1 MPFRDQIDICIV
13 PAHPVVML
21 KVFARHL
28 LMIAVIFGLA
38 GQGVACAST
47 PCEEMAPTHATAMA
61 DMPDCAGMRDAPKG
75 KAPCKDMS
83 LGCFAMAG
91 CSAIVAIDAQPIIAR
106 TAGKLVLP
114 NWPATP
120 VLTGRDTAPD
130 PDPPSF
136 LG

>member
-1 MPFRDQIDICIV
+1 MIKP
-13 PAHPVVML
+13 L
-21 KVFARHL
+21 ARHL
-28 LMIAVIFGLA
+28 LLIAVIFGLA
-38 GQGVACAST
+38 GQGVARAST
-47 PCEEMAPTHATAMA
+47 PCDEMAPTHATEMV

-83 LGCFAMAG
+83 LCCFAIAG
-91 CSAIVAIDAQPIIAR
+91 CSAIVAFDAQPIISR

>member
-1 MPFRDQIDICIV
+1 MSFRDRIDIRNV
-13 PAHPVVML
+13 PAHPVSML
-21 KVFARHL
+21 KALARHL
-28 LMIAVIFGLA
+28 LLLGVILGLA
-38 GQGVACAST
+38 GQGLARAST
-47 PCEEMAPTHATAMA
+47 PCDEMAPAPAMAMA
-61 DMPDCAGMRDAPKG
+61 DMPDCAGMRDGPKG

-106 TAGKLVLP
+106 TAAKLVLP

-136 LG
+136 LD